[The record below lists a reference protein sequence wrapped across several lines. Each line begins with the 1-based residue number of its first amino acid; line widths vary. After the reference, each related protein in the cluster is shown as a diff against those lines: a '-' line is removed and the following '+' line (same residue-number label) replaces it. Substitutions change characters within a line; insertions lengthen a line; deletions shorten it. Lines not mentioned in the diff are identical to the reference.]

1 MKSNFLNKLNQ
12 RKLNGTLRK
21 LDVFDDG
28 IDFFSN
34 DYIGFSNKSN
44 SLPISGSSGSRL
56 LSGNSHDAVES
67 EKKLAEFYNSENA
80 LIYTSGYTANVGLIS
95 CLSSRHDLILYDEKV
110 HASIRD
116 GVGLSK
122 AKSFS
127 FKHNSVSDLERQLK
141 SNLNSYSNVFVLIE
155 SLYSMTGT
163 FSDLVRICELCETY
177 NAHLIVDEAHSI
189 GAFGDNGR
197 GLCHKFNIHNRV
209 FARVITFGKAYGL
222 MGAAVLSSN
231 VTIEYLMNF
240 SRSFI
245 YTTALPSS
253 IYKQIKE
260 NVFDS
265 KINELIAKLQL
276 NLNYFRDNFNHDSLI
291 SELNSPIQIIQ
302 IGDNKKTALL
312 SDEISNNGIINKP
325 IFHPTVPKNEEC
337 IRLCFHSFNE
347 FKEIDLLVKVLKKI
361 DD

>member
-1 MKSNFLNKLNQ
+1 MKNNFLNKLNQ

-28 IDFFSN
+28 VDFFSN
-34 DYIGFSNKSN
+34 DYIGFSNKSH
-44 SLPISGSSGSRL
+44 SLSIAGSSGSRL
-56 LSGNSHDAVES
+56 LSGNSNDAIES

-116 GVGLSK
+116 GIGLSK

-141 SNLNSYSNVFVLIE
+141 SNNNSNVFVLIE

-163 FSDLVRICELCETY
+163 FSDLVNICKLCETY
-177 NAHLIVDEAHSI
+177 NANLIVDEAHSI
-189 GAFGDNGR
+189 GAFGDSGR
-197 GLCHKFNIHNRV
+197 GLCHKFNIHNRI

-231 VTIEYLMNF
+231 VTIQYLMNY

-260 NVFDS
+260 NVFDP
-265 KINELIAKLQL
+265 KINTFISKLQL
-276 NLNYFRDNFNHDSLI
+276 NLNYFRDHFNHDSLI

-312 SDEISNNGIINKP
+312 SKEISDNGIINKP
-325 IFHPTVPKNEEC
+325 IFYPTVPRNEEC
-337 IRLCFHSFNE
+337 IRLCFHSFND
-347 FKEIDLLVKVLKKI
+347 FNQIDLLIKVLKKI
-361 DD
+361 ND